1 MISSLFTQKRN
12 TSTPSIPSAHK
23 MAAPKRYAAAIS
35 IEYHTRRYYLVDDNI
50 VRRSIKLGTLCRLG
64 EKLDDH
70 LSRIAWLDEKYPLEE
85 VDREQMECIVTK
97 SSVPVG
103 VSMEEAISKCIL
115 RTLGSPV

>member
-1 MISSLFTQKRN
+1 
-12 TSTPSIPSAHK
+12 

-35 IEYHTRRYYLVDDNI
+35 VEYHTRRYYLVDDNI

-64 EKLDDH
+64 EKLDGH
-70 LSRIAWLDEKYPLEE
+70 LSWIAWLDEKYPLEE

-97 SSVPVG
+97 GSVPVG
-103 VSMEEAISKCIL
+103 MSMEEAISKCIL